1 MTPSHLSYSTPSGNA
16 SVGAWQRAVIKIGS
30 ALVCPDGVG
39 CSRKYLQAV
48 SDFIVTCKAQG
59 KDVIIVSSG
68 SIAAARTSIKTGLKP
83 SIAEKQAMAAIGQM
97 RMMANWTQLFNSPSA
112 CDAAVISNELLL
124 LEGDK
129 GKPQTVNCAQ
139 ILVTLADLADRKR
152 FVNIKNTLEQLLV
165 NNAIPIVNENDTV
178 AVDEI
183 KVGDND
189 NLAAH
194 TAIAVQADCLII
206 CTDVDGLFDAD
217 PRKSLHA
224 KLIKEVPIVDEQVM
238 ALAGGAGS
246 SVGTGGM
253 ITKLQAA
260 QKCTR
265 SGIETLLING
275 TKTSSLEALANG
287 ECSGTIFKPV
297 GDKQRAR
304 QDWLS
309 HTSNTKGKVFVDAG
323 AVSALKTRGASLLA
337 VGVLRVEGRFN
348 VGDNVEI
355 VHANVSCGKGL
366 ANYSASELKRIVGCK
381 SAQIKE
387 ILGNVDS
394 ETVVH
399 RDNLVLSPSSI
410 MPAF

>member
-1 MTPSHLSYSTPSGNA
+1 MSLERSSSKPSGSA
-16 SVGAWQRAVIKIGS
+16 SVGTWQRAVIKVGS
-30 ALVCPDGVG
+30 ALVCPDGNG
-39 CSRKYLQAV
+39 CSGQYLQAV
-48 SDFIVTCKAQG
+48 SEFIITCKAQG

-68 SIAAARTSIKTGLKP
+68 SIAAARSSIKTGLKP

-97 RMMANWTQLFNSPSA
+97 RMMANWTQLFTSSSA
-112 CDAAVISNELLL
+112 SGSAVSSNEVVLP
-124 LEGDK
+124 ENGK
-129 GKPQTVNCAQ
+129 GQSLSVNCAQ

-152 FVNIKNTLEQLLV
+152 FVNIKNTLEQLLA

-217 PRKSLHA
+217 PRKALHA
-224 KLIKEVPIVDEQVM
+224 KLIKEVAVIDEGVM

-246 SVGTGGM
+246 SLGTGGM

-265 SGIETLLING
+265 SGIETLLLNG
-275 TKTSSLEALANG
+275 TKSSSFDMLANG
-287 ECSGTIFKPV
+287 DCSGTIFRAV

-309 HTSNTKGKVFVDAG
+309 HTSKTKGKVFVDAG
-323 AVSALKTRGASLLA
+323 ALSALQTRGASLLA
-337 VGVLRVEGRFN
+337 AGILRVEGKFN
-348 VGDNVEI
+348 AGDNIEI

-366 ANYSASELKRIVGCK
+366 ANYSDSELKRIVGCK
-381 SAQIKE
+381 SAKIKE
-387 ILGNVDS
+387 ILGNVDN

-399 RDNLVLSPSSI
+399 RDNLVLSPLPI
-410 MPAF
+410 TPAF